1 MKLKDLTRFIRNKFR
16 FYIFFT
22 CMKELIRT
30 FISIFIPILLSKIIL
45 KATAG
50 NVNEVLFF
58 AIIILSIKLVEL
70 IIFCITDIQLQKNLS
85 KNKHV
90 CKLEFYKF
98 FFDRP
103 LHELFSLNVGDT
115 KEKLNDDFETIT
127 KKYTSTYPK
136 TITSLLSA
144 IAYFLY
150 LVSLSPWIALI
161 FFAISLLQVIP
172 PILIRKYLQ
181 VNYDDCR
188 DIEAELTDFVIG
200 GYRAFL
206 LIKLYK
212 LDNWWKKK
220 LAGLHKKYS
229 KIGRKSIYTG
239 TAESVLNDIINSILT
254 YVTYGIIGLLVLNG
268 VVTLEVGIQAIA
280 VSGSVFGLVKTIFE
294 VIRDVAVSRAAEIRL
309 SDSSMSTES
318 TEAHIR
324 TGNINVS
331 DLTFSYDENVL
342 ISNLSLSM
350 DHPKISVMKGANG
363 SGKTTLLHLIA
374 GVLKSNTGE
383 VSIDGISSSALSSFN
398 YPRNLFFL
406 PQEDAVFNFTA
417 IELFSMMLPDRK
429 DEVLEQAK
437 RFGLNENLLHGA
449 QISELSGGERKK
461 VFLSI
466 AFVINP
472 ILMILDEPT
481 NSLDMEGKAH
491 LKELLRQREGHTLLV
506 THDGFMDDM
515 AGYTYEINKGAN
527 NEHI

>member
-1 MKLKDLTRFIRNKFR
+1 MKLKELTRFIRNKFQ
-16 FYIFFT
+16 FYIIFA
-22 CMKELIRT
+22 CMKELLRT
-30 FISIFIPILLSKIIL
+30 FVSILIPILLSKIIL

-50 NVNEVLFF
+50 SVNEVLFF

-70 IIFCITDIQLQKNLS
+70 TIFCISDIQLQKNLS
-85 KNKHV
+85 KSKHV

-103 LHELFSLNVGDT
+103 LHELFSLRVGDT

-150 LVSLSPWIALI
+150 LVFLSPWIALI

-172 PILIRKYLQ
+172 PIVIRKYLQ
-181 VNYDDCR
+181 ENYDDCR
-188 DIEAELTDFVIG
+188 HIEAELTDFVVG

-212 LDNWWKKK
+212 LDNWWKKR

-254 YVTYGIIGLLVLNG
+254 YVTYGIIGLLILNG
-268 VVTLEVGIQAIA
+268 IVRLDIGIQAIA

-309 SDSSMSTES
+309 SDSPMPTKATES
-318 TEAHIR
+318 LIS
-324 TGNINVS
+324 TGNINIS

-342 ISNLSLSM
+342 ISNLNLSM
-350 DHPKISVMKGANG
+350 NHPKISIIKGANG

-383 VSIDGISSSALSSFN
+383 VSIDGISSSALSSSN
-398 YPRNLFFL
+398 YPKNLFFL
-406 PQEDAVFNFTA
+406 PQEDAVFNFMA
-417 IELFSMMLPDRK
+417 IELFTMMLPDRK
-429 DEVLEQAK
+429 HEVLEQAK
-437 RFGLNENLLHGA
+437 RFGLNEDLLHGSR
-449 QISELSGGERKK
+449 ISELSGGERKK

-481 NSLDMEGKAH
+481 NSLDMEGKAQ
-491 LKELLRQREGHTLLV
+491 LKELLRQREGRTLLV
-506 THDGFMDDM
+506 THDGFMDDI
-515 AGYTYEINKGAN
+515 AGHTYVINQQRSQ
-527 NEHI
+527 